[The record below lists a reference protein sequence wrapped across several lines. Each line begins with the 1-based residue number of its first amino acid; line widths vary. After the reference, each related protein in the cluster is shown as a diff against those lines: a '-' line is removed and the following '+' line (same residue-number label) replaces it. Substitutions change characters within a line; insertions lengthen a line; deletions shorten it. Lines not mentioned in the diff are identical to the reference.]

1 MNCHSAT
8 SCSFVNAAFS
18 PLKRKVSI
26 CVLLDEEKAFVM
38 KSIMFLKNFSLS
50 SLRHFFYDFFLAITA
65 PPPATAA
72 KAEADTPNRP
82 LFDAAITTICKR
94 FYKHWPQVKSMGKLH
109 AV

>member
-1 MNCHSAT
+1 M
-8 SCSFVNAAFS
+8 F
-18 PLKRKVSI
+18 
-26 CVLLDEEKAFVM
+26 DEEKAFVM

-50 SLRHFFYDFFLAITA
+50 TLRHFFYDFFLAITA

-109 AV
+109 TV